1 MGRCYTGSSRSHKN
15 AAPPVHLPRAKNG
28 TKLLSL
34 TNADTHMLLGHD
46 VYGASIR
53 HSPFVSTTENVQELL
68 KTDSP
73 YNQEG
78 GNCGRFSANTQQEA
92 SRFKNFKL
100 PKQEAQYYSDRI
112 AILTHGQSSYNPT
125 IPVATHIAFLVVPL
139 HRLYYPPTTASAVSC
154 CRLENEVTI
163 FAPRCRFGS
172 LDGRGSNERFTRA
185 NRTWATHGYGE
196 SFCGGRSYFR
206 QALISPPGLFPIRY
220 PILRAVEA
228 NSGFPEGGGLAGQ

>member
-163 FAPRCRFGS
+163 FAPDADLARWMVGEVTND
-172 LDGRGSNERFTRA
+172 LPELTGHGRHTDTERA
-185 NRTWATHGYGE
+185 SAAAG
-196 SFCGGRSYFR
+196 
-206 QALISPPGLFPIRY
+206 AISGKP
-220 PILRAVEA
+220 
-228 NSGFPEGGGLAGQ
+228 